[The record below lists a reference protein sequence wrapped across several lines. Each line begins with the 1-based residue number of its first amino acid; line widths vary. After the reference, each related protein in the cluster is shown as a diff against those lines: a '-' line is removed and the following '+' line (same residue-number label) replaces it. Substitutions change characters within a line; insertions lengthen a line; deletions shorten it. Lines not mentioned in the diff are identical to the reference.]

1 MCDNKSNKEIA
12 MTPENR
18 EKIELLRDTFRL
30 NYELTRLY
38 ASYLEKCPELIT
50 REMVE
55 MLLEDGELSR
65 EQAIIGLLS
74 EAFGIDVDRGST
86 DRRVI
91 RDYLTPSVR
100 ILDKERYTSNP
111 YYQNIKL
118 DNVKNGNWEIKKEK
132 YPAYRA
138 VIAHDMMFFPFYR
151 EVPPLGFFTEDFEF
165 PAVLEDSNEWM
176 TLTPVDLDTCE
187 DAIREARGKVV
198 TFGLG
203 LGYYAYMVSEK
214 EDVESLT
221 IVEISD
227 KVIELFETYILPQF
241 PHKEKIRIVKSDA
254 FLYAEKVMPKE
265 NFDLAFVDT
274 WRDASDGAPMYE
286 KMKRLE
292 KYSPNTRFMYWI
304 ENFLISRL
312 RSLKYEEL
320 CRRVDNGEDI
330 SYREFCHALDNPLD

>member
-1 MCDNKSNKEIA
+1 MFHLCCQLTLLGGGEGAGAEFSDGGILLGKDIGFLQLGFQFLIQGVKLEL
-12 MTPENR
+12 
-18 EKIELLRDTFRL
+18 ELL
-30 NYELTRLY
+30 
-38 ASYLEKCPELIT
+38 AK
-50 REMVE
+50 
-55 MLLEDGELSR
+55 LLL
-65 EQAIIGLLS
+65 
-74 EAFGIDVDRGST
+74 DV
-86 DRRVI
+86 
-91 RDYLTPSVR
+91 YLTPSVR

-274 WRDASDGAPMYE
+274 W
-286 KMKRLE
+286 
-292 KYSPNTRFMYWI
+292 
-304 ENFLISRL
+304 
-312 RSLKYEEL
+312 
-320 CRRVDNGEDI
+320 
-330 SYREFCHALDNPLD
+330 ALQGRQ